1 MKWNSD
7 SDWIIEKPSF
17 KSRIIMNNAKYWK
30 DMSRRQKDIADFCFH
45 EHRPMNTS
53 NVFKHDLHCW
63 RFVVDFNGIRSLNEG
78 VFIDTIV
85 IDAWALILNK
95 SVQYHN
101 AQNSYLTRKF
111 YFNTQ
116 HSSYLQGMLRA
127 TDPAVIDR
135 MGYNARSCWH
145 FSMKQMLQLNDLKNI
160 QFFFI
165 PICVNNHFIAVVV
178 NFEHRKIQYLDNILG
193 NCEEDSDVWKLLD
206 IVKNQFSISLLDME
220 HPKALD
226 MEYFPIEDVP
236 FDWKSAKTNI
246 DCGVFLMHHM
256 EFFNGYPY
264 ISPNLLQGPQRRKL
278 RAEYC
283 SRIILSD
290 LNQCRDEILSEIFKF
305 AKRKK

>member
-1 MKWNSD
+1 MKGKQNVEEEKKNLQVDSSLDGSPIYLGLSDRMNEHDSGIENVEVIGKQDAELWSQTSSLGDDEAEKEKGDCLEKQIEVEDPKNKEKVKSIEKCSEDQFKSPGVQISEDVTVHYRFDKVNAVENVAIIDPMKWNSD

-45 EHRPMNTS
+45 EHRLMNTS

-145 FSMKQMLQLNDLKNI
+145 FSMKQI
-160 QFFFI
+160 Y
-165 PICVNNHFIAVVV
+165 A
-178 NFEHRKIQYLDNILG
+178 
-193 NCEEDSDVWKLLD
+193 
-206 IVKNQFSISLLDME
+206 
-220 HPKALD
+220 
-226 MEYFPIEDVP
+226 
-236 FDWKSAKTNI
+236 SA
-246 DCGVFLMHHM
+246 
-256 EFFNGYPY
+256 
-264 ISPNLLQGPQRRKL
+264 
-278 RAEYC
+278 
-283 SRIILSD
+283 
-290 LNQCRDEILSEIFKF
+290 
-305 AKRKK
+305 